1 MDDAREL
8 LRLPPWLRTP
18 AATRGAVHRVKKRLR
33 AGGLHTVCESAR
45 CPNLG
50 ECFAAPTATF
60 LLLGDRCARG
70 CAFCAVGRGDAMP
83 PDPGE
88 PEAVAGA
95 AREMGLRHVVL
106 TSVTRDDLPDGGAA
120 HFAATVR
127 AVRAALP
134 DAAVEVL
141 VPDFGGS
148 EAAVRAILD
157 ARPDVFNHN
166 VETVPRLYPTIRPAA
181 DFARS
186 VDLLALSKRI
196 APDALTKSGLM
207 VGLGETAQEV
217 RAVMGRLRDA
227 SCDILTIGQYLRPSR
242 RCVPVARYVPP
253 EEFARW
259 EEAGRALGFSA
270 VFAGPL
276 VRSSYSAAEVAARAR
291 LRGETG

>member
-1 MDDAREL
+1 
-8 LRLPPWLRTP
+8 
-18 AATRGAVHRVKKRLR
+18 
-33 AGGLHTVCESAR
+33 
-45 CPNLG
+45 
-50 ECFAAPTATF
+50 
-60 LLLGDRCARG
+60 
-70 CAFCAVGRGDAMP
+70 
-83 PDPGE
+83 
-88 PEAVAGA
+88 
-95 AREMGLRHVVL
+95 MGLRHVVL

>member
-1 MDDAREL
+1 
-8 LRLPPWLRTP
+8 
-18 AATRGAVHRVKKRLR
+18 
-33 AGGLHTVCESAR
+33 LHTVCESAR

-70 CAFCAVGRGDAMP
+70 CAFCAVGRGDAMS